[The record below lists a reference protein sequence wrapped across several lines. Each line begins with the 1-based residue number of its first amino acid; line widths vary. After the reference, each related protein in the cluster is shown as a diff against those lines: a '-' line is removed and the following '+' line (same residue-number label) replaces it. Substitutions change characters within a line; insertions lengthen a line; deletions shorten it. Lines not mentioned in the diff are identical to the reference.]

1 MSEIFTQ
8 DLVKWLDENLK
19 PHLYQD
25 YAPNGL
31 QVQGRP
37 VIKKVIT
44 GVTASLALLETAIE
58 YQADAVIVH
67 HGWFWKNEDVRILG
81 TKYQRIALAIKHDLN
96 IIGYHLPLDAHPE
109 WGNNRQL
116 AKVLDLQPFYEENQP
131 LTCGRGGLVWLGSVL
146 TGEITLE
153 DLGVLISQR
162 LEREPLLIGDTHK
175 MIKKVAWCTGGA
187 QGMFQDAI
195 DAGVDAFITGEASE
209 PVYHMARESGV
220 AFIAAGHHATER
232 YGIQALGNAL
242 VDRFGIASSFV
253 DIPNPV

>member
-31 QVQGRP
+31 QVQGRS

-44 GVTASLALLETAIE
+44 GVTASQALLEKAIE

-81 TKYQRIALAIKHDLN
+81 AKYQRIALAIKHDLN

-116 AKVLDLQPFYEENQP
+116 ANVLDLQPFYEDDQP
-131 LTCGRGGLVWLGSVL
+131 QTCGRSGLVWQGSVV
-146 TGEITLE
+146 TGETTLA

-162 LEREPLLIGDTHK
+162 LEREPLLIGDTDK
-175 MIKKVAWCTGGA
+175 VIRKVAWCTGGG

-195 DAGVDAFITGEASE
+195 DAGVDVFITGEASE

-242 VDRFGIASSFV
+242 VDRFGIASTFV
-253 DIPNPV
+253 EIPNPV

>member
-31 QVQGRP
+31 QVQGRS

-44 GVTASLALLETAIE
+44 GVTASQALLEKAIE

-81 TKYQRIALAIKHDLN
+81 AKYQRIALAIKHDLN

-116 AKVLDLQPFYEENQP
+116 AKVLDLQPFYEDDQP
-131 LTCGRGGLVWLGSVL
+131 QTCGRNGLVWQGSVV
-146 TGEITLE
+146 TGETTLA

-162 LEREPLLIGDTHK
+162 LERKPLLFGDTE
-175 MIKKVAWCTGGA
+175 MVIRKVAWCTGG
-187 QGMFQDAI
+187 G
-195 DAGVDAFITGEASE
+195 
-209 PVYHMARESGV
+209 P
-220 AFIAAGHHATER
+220 GHVPGCH
-232 YGIQALGNAL
+232 
-242 VDRFGIASSFV
+242 
-253 DIPNPV
+253 

>member
-44 GVTASLALLETAIE
+44 GVTASQALLEKAIE
-58 YQADAVIVH
+58 HQADAVIVH

-81 TKYQRIALAIKHDLN
+81 AKYQRIALAIKHELN

-116 AKVLDLQPFYEENQP
+116 AKVLDLQPFYEEEQP
-131 LTCGRGGLVWLGSVL
+131 LTCGRDGLVWLGSVV
-146 TGEITLE
+146 TGETTLA

-162 LEREPLLIGDTHK
+162 LERQPLLIGDTDK
-175 MIKKVAWCTGGA
+175 LIKKVAWCTGGA

-195 DAGVDAFITGEASE
+195 DAGADAFITGEASE

-242 VDRFGIASSFV
+242 VDRFGITSTFIE
-253 DIPNPV
+253 IPNPV